1 MERKNEALRG
11 AASGGRADE
20 VRRLVELGAN
30 VQAPGLFGYTALHWA
45 ADEGH
50 IETLKILVKLGADVG
65 TQNHDAETALH
76 LAAVR
81 GHLETV
87 KVLVELG
94 ADVHAQDK
102 DGHTAL
108 HLAARCQNTETVKM
122 LMQMGADVRA
132 CGQVGDTALQLA
144 AVEGHTDMVNAL
156 VALGADVR
164 AQDDNGKSALHS
176 AARSGNTEIV
186 KVLLE
191 IGEDVNSKDVDGRTA
206 LHLAAD
212 NGHTETAKVLV
223 DLGAKVNAQDEDGR
237 TALPFASDNGHTET
251 VKALVGL
258 GADVHALDDD
268 GRTSLHWAAVSGHAE
283 TVKALVDLGANVCA
297 RDKDG
302 CTALE
307 LAALKGHHQTGS
319 VLQEQAGSK
328 SAQPQSRE
336 DPVKSYTAELLS
348 AASEG
353 QVGEVRKF
361 VEMGA
366 DVGAHCQNGCTALH
380 LAAMKG
386 HAETVK
392 LLVDLGAYVRARD
405 EFGRMP
411 LDLAVDNGHAETVTV
426 LEQMV
431 SASIAQSQQKEHI
444 AFHPDKPSPQPN
456 QGSPSQ
462 LSHIQAYSYA
472 ELSVATDSFSP
483 NTIIGEGGFGKVYR
497 GKLRGMDVAIK
508 KLDPESMQGR
518 NELYSE
524 LSILGTIGHRHI
536 VSLYGWCPEELCLV
550 YELCERGSL
559 EECLPQLRWYDRV
572 RVAKEV
578 CCALLCLHKREPDG
592 IVHRDIKPSNVLLDK
607 NWNAKLSDVGL
618 GKIFCSKELRSIQSD
633 PSCRTTLKI
642 VGTFAYI
649 DPEYLLTSK
658 VSFSSDVYSLGMLLL
673 HMVTGKPVHG
683 DVNCRHVAEDA
694 LEGRN
699 SPFVDEAA
707 GPWPL
712 DQALAF
718 ARLALRCID
727 HRRHNRPDLENQIL
741 PHLEM
746 LYEECSIE

>member
-1 MERKNEALRG
+1 MDNLNTSLRI
-11 AASGGRADE
+11 AARDGRVDE
-20 VRRLVELGAN
+20 VRKL
-30 VQAPGLFGYTALHWA
+30 A
-45 ADEGH
+45 A
-50 IETLKILVKLGADVG
+50 LGADVG
-65 TQNHDAETALH
+65 MKDKNGQTALH
-76 LAAVR
+76 SAATWGHTEMVKALVDLGADVR
-81 GHLETV
+81 SKDKDGRTALSRAACWGQTETV
-87 KVLVELG
+87 KVLAELE
-94 ADVHAQDK
+94 AEVCVQDK
-102 DGHTAL
+102 DG
-108 HLAARCQNTETVKM
+108 N
-122 LMQMGADVRA
+122 
-132 CGQVGDTALQLA
+132 
-144 AVEGHTDMVNAL
+144 
-156 VALGADVR
+156 
-164 AQDDNGKSALHS
+164 SALHE
-176 AARSGNTEIV
+176 AAG
-186 KVLLE
+186 
-191 IGEDVNSKDVDGRTA
+191 
-206 LHLAAD
+206 
-212 NGHTETAKVLV
+212 
-223 DLGAKVNAQDEDGR
+223 
-237 TALPFASDNGHTET
+237 NGHTET
-251 VKALVGL
+251 VKALVQLRANMQAQDSDGDTALHRAADKGHTETAKALVQL
-258 GADVHALDDD
+258 GAHLHAQNND
-268 GRTSLHWAAVSGHAE
+268 GRTPQDCAAVNRHSE
-283 TVKALVDLGANVCA
+283 TAKALEELSVQTLGEAPAVSIGDSMPEDVA
-297 RDKDG
+297 PVAEPMQG
-302 CTALE
+302 
-307 LAALKGHHQTGS
+307 QT
-319 VLQEQAGSK
+319 
-328 SAQPQSRE
+328 
-336 DPVKSYTAELLS
+336 
-348 AASEG
+348 
-353 QVGEVRKF
+353 F
-361 VEMGA
+361 
-366 DVGAHCQNGCTALH
+366 
-380 LAAMKG
+380 
-386 HAETVK
+386 
-392 LLVDLGAYVRARD
+392 
-405 EFGRMP
+405 
-411 LDLAVDNGHAETVTV
+411 
-426 LEQMV
+426 
-431 SASIAQSQQKEHI
+431 
-444 AFHPDKPSPQPN
+444 
-456 QGSPSQ
+456 Q
-462 LSHIQAYSYA
+462 LSHLNTYSSA
-472 ELSVATDSFSP
+472 VIVDTTRNFSSES
-483 NTIIGEGGFGKVYR
+483 IIGEGGFGKVYR